1 MPKVSVL
8 IASYNHEKY
17 IGYAIQSVLGQ
28 TYQDFEIVIVD
39 DGSKD
44 NSVEVIRSFTDP
56 RIRLIC
62 FEQNQGACTAAKRL
76 LQEAKG
82 EYIAILNS
90 DDAFLPEKLAKQVDF
105 LDRNDKY
112 GAVFSY
118 AQIID
123 EAGEIFTDENHF
135 YSKIFVQE
143 NKSRHEWLRYFFYN
157 GNCLCHPSIMIR
169 SECYESVGFYD
180 ERYYQLPDFDFWIR
194 LCLKYEIYIIPE
206 NLIEFRVR
214 ENEANASGDNYTTKI
229 RCNNELVSVLERF
242 LLIKSE
248 KEFLDVFPDKQEL
261 VNENGFDLEY
271 AVASVCMSN
280 RNSKMH
286 VAFGLQ
292 LLFRLLNN
300 PNKRSKLMDIYNFSY
315 QDLYQWSKKCDVF
328 AVCLVDTGLPQVYI
342 KRENS
347 SELERA
353 DIDVL
358 ELGNTIQLRV
368 DLKNSSNITQ
378 IHFIPIKGWSCKC
391 KLWLSDRDCRN
402 IRIYNALVQKEYTLI
417 DVNPTIVFTG
427 EFNNKSFFEFKY
439 AVKLFE
445 LGEMIE
451 RLKVSMVNND
461 SIVAQNENLTLEKQ
475 NLLNYQKKLQ
485 ENIEDLQEDIDNLT
499 KQVNIKLSENDMLKN
514 KLAMSIECGKKIAD
528 ELHEIHQSRGYQLL
542 NKCRNA
548 KQKVKKILG

>member
-105 LDRNDKY
+105 LDKNDKY

>member
-180 ERYYQLPDFDFWIR
+180 ERYYQLPDFDIWIR

>member
-1 MPKVSVL
+1 
-8 IASYNHEKY
+8 
-17 IGYAIQSVLGQ
+17 
-28 TYQDFEIVIVD
+28 
-39 DGSKD
+39 
-44 NSVEVIRSFTDP
+44 
-56 RIRLIC
+56 
-62 FEQNQGACTAAKRL
+62 
-76 LQEAKG
+76 
-82 EYIAILNS
+82 
-90 DDAFLPEKLAKQVDF
+90 
-105 LDRNDKY
+105 
-112 GAVFSY
+112 
-118 AQIID
+118 
-123 EAGEIFTDENHF
+123 
-135 YSKIFVQE
+135 
-143 NKSRHEWLRYFFYN
+143 
-157 GNCLCHPSIMIR
+157 
-169 SECYESVGFYD
+169 
-180 ERYYQLPDFDFWIR
+180 
-194 LCLKYEIYIIPE
+194 
-206 NLIEFRVR
+206 
-214 ENEANASGDNYTTKI
+214 
-229 RCNNELVSVLERF
+229 
-242 LLIKSE
+242 
-248 KEFLDVFPDKQEL
+248 
-261 VNENGFDLEY
+261 
-271 AVASVCMSN
+271 
-280 RNSKMH
+280 MH

>member
-105 LDRNDKY
+105 LDKNDKY

-180 ERYYQLPDFDFWIR
+180 ERYY
-194 LCLKYEIYIIPE
+194 
-206 NLIEFRVR
+206 
-214 ENEANASGDNYTTKI
+214 
-229 RCNNELVSVLERF
+229 LE
-242 LLIKSE
+242 
-248 KEFLDVFPDKQEL
+248 Q
-261 VNENGFDLEY
+261 
-271 AVASVCMSN
+271 
-280 RNSKMH
+280 
-286 VAFGLQ
+286 
-292 LLFRLLNN
+292 
-300 PNKRSKLMDIYNFSY
+300 
-315 QDLYQWSKKCDVF
+315 
-328 AVCLVDTGLPQVYI
+328 
-342 KRENS
+342 
-347 SELERA
+347 
-353 DIDVL
+353 
-358 ELGNTIQLRV
+358 
-368 DLKNSSNITQ
+368 
-378 IHFIPIKGWSCKC
+378 
-391 KLWLSDRDCRN
+391 
-402 IRIYNALVQKEYTLI
+402 
-417 DVNPTIVFTG
+417 
-427 EFNNKSFFEFKY
+427 
-439 AVKLFE
+439 
-445 LGEMIE
+445 
-451 RLKVSMVNND
+451 
-461 SIVAQNENLTLEKQ
+461 
-475 NLLNYQKKLQ
+475 
-485 ENIEDLQEDIDNLT
+485 
-499 KQVNIKLSENDMLKN
+499 
-514 KLAMSIECGKKIAD
+514 
-528 ELHEIHQSRGYQLL
+528 
-542 NKCRNA
+542 
-548 KQKVKKILG
+548 KILNLSLGHMQCCQ